1 MNPSVEG
8 SRPSGER
15 NRAVTR
21 ILIADDHD
29 VVRAGL
35 RSVLEQRAGWQ
46 IVAEAADGRE
56 AVDKAVAT
64 KPDVA
69 VVDYSLPLMNGVDVT
84 RQIRMR
90 VPRLEVLMFTVHD
103 SETLIAE
110 ALQAGA
116 RAFLLKSEAQNHLIS
131 AVQALAGHK
140 PFFTGAFSERLL
152 ETFLAVQSNSS
163 GPILSARE
171 RMVVKL
177 IAEGHSNKAMSSILS
192 LSVKTI
198 ETHRAAAMRKL
209 NLTSTA
215 ALVRYAIRNN
225 LVEP

>member
-1 MNPSVEG
+1 MTPSVA

-15 NRAVTR
+15 DRTVTR

-35 RSVLEQRAGWQ
+35 RSVLQDRTDWQ
-46 IVAEAADGRE
+46 VVAEAADGRE
-56 AVDKAVAT
+56 AVDKAVAS

-69 VVDYSLPLMNGVDVT
+69 IVDYSLPLMNGVDVT
-84 RQIRMR
+84 RQIRLR
-90 VPRLEVLMFTVHD
+90 VPRVEVLMFTVHD

-116 RAFLLKSEAQNHLIS
+116 RAYLLKSEAQNHLIA
-131 AVQALAGHK
+131 AVAALAGHK
-140 PFFTGAFSERLL
+140 PFFTGAMSERLL
-152 ETFLAVQSNSS
+152 ETFLAAQTHPN
-163 GPILSARE
+163 GPLLSARE

-192 LSVKTI
+192 LSIKTI

-209 NLTSTA
+209 HVTSTA

>member
-8 SRPSGER
+8 SRSSGER

-103 SETLIAE
+103 SEALIAE

-152 ETFLAVQSNSS
+152 ETFLAAQTNAS
-163 GPILSARE
+163 GPMLSARE

-198 ETHRAAAMRKL
+198 ESHRAAAMRKL